1 MNIQNELLFYLILFV
16 YPSVKF
22 VLLYNHIL
30 MCQEIYK
37 KGGRKFVIPNLGPF
51 GCLPFAR
58 ALNRALGNTGACLQE
73 VNPIVKLH
81 NEELSK
87 VLQEL
92 EGEFNGFKYSIVN
105 SYTYLSEII
114 HNPSKYGMS
123 WQFSWGIL
131 YFIIVI
137 IWYFIFITN

>member
-58 ALNRALGNTGACLQE
+58 ALNRALGNTGACLQG

-81 NEELSK
+81 NESLSK